1 VARVC
6 GLRFGGWLL
15 SEVAPAA
22 ELGWHRILAVAAWF
36 SYRRE
41 AHPRR
46 IEMIVAHRRTGAQAH
61 RRTGAQAHRRT
72 GNPENVIALAQRGA
86 AQ

>member
-1 VARVC
+1 
-6 GLRFGGWLL
+6 
-15 SEVAPAA
+15 
-22 ELGWHRILAVAAWF
+22 
-36 SYRRE
+36 
-41 AHPRR
+41 
-46 IEMIVAHRRTGAQAH
+46 MIVAHRRTGAQAH